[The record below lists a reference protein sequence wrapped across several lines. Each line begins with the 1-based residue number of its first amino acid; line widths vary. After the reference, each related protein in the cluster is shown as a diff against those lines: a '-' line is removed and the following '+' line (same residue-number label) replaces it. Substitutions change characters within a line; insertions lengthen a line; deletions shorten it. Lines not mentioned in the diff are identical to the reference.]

1 MKNRKYIFGALIATM
16 GVSIAI
22 ILLIKKHQLQ
32 KKLTII
38 SEEGYETA
46 HDVNFPLKRNMPRRQ
61 RSLNN
66 GL

>member
-1 MKNRKYIFGALIATM
+1 MSIKDRKYIVGALFATI

-22 ILLIKKHQLQ
+22 ILIRKHQLQ

-46 HDVNFPLKRNMPRRQ
+46 HDVNFPLKVNDPGRQ
-61 RSLNN
+61 KQIV
-66 GL
+66 